1 MMRKLSRRFGLS
13 EAGFTLIEL
22 LLVVGILAFLAAIV
36 TPNVI
41 RFIGK
46 GTTSAM
52 EAELH
57 NVQVSIQAGMADNNI
72 STVTNQLDTWTN
84 DLSGKPG
91 EFDLTDY
98 LFSSNTEFYYK
109 WDADGTVY
117 LDEDGM

>member
-1 MMRKLSRRFGLS
+1 
-13 EAGFTLIEL
+13 
-22 LLVVGILAFLAAIV
+22 
-36 TPNVI
+36 
-41 RFIGK
+41 
-46 GTTSAM
+46 
-52 EAELH
+52 
-57 NVQVSIQAGMADNNI
+57 MADNNI

-91 EFDLTDY
+91 EFDLADY